1 MRLGVLDIGSN
12 TGHLL
17 VVDAH
22 RGAAP
27 LPAYSHKSELRLA
40 EHIGSDGALARVG
53 VNALISF
60 IGDALDA
67 AEDKGC
73 ESVTAFA
80 TSAVRDASNVDDVVQ
95 KVRVKTGVDLRI
107 MSGSEEAKLTF
118 LSVRRWFGWSSGCL
132 LVFDIGGGS
141 LEIAAGADEFPEVE
155 QSLPLGAGRLTRQW
169 LPGDPPSEPDVKALR
184 RHIRASVAS
193 EAGTVLRSGRS
204 DHFVATSKT
213 FRSLARICG
222 AAPSAEGPMVR
233 RVLAREPLRRA
244 LPRLRTNTVAETA
257 ALPGVSTSRAH
268 QILAGALVADA
279 VMDIFDIAELEV
291 CPWALREGVI
301 LEKLDQL

>member
-80 TSAVRDASNVDDVVQ
+80 TSAVRDASNVDGVVD

-118 LSVRRWFGWSSGCL
+118 
-132 LVFDIGGGS
+132 
-141 LEIAAGADEFPEVE
+141 
-155 QSLPLGAGRLTRQW
+155 
-169 LPGDPPSEPDVKALR
+169 
-184 RHIRASVAS
+184 
-193 EAGTVLRSGRS
+193 
-204 DHFVATSKT
+204 
-213 FRSLARICG
+213 
-222 AAPSAEGPMVR
+222 
-233 RVLAREPLRRA
+233 
-244 LPRLRTNTVAETA
+244 
-257 ALPGVSTSRAH
+257 
-268 QILAGALVADA
+268 
-279 VMDIFDIAELEV
+279 
-291 CPWALREGVI
+291 
-301 LEKLDQL
+301 